1 MTKSEKFGASGWLAT
16 LSLIKQTFV
25 FISRCILMAWEE
37 RLRNVI
43 SQLSLL
49 YKTDVYKN
57 IPRVLQFDMLSKYS
71 EEN

>member
-1 MTKSEKFGASGWLAT
+1 
-16 LSLIKQTFV
+16 
-25 FISRCILMAWEE
+25 MAWEE

-43 SQLSLL
+43 SELSLL